1 MEGVSGPSLHSQSMI
16 GISNGRQA
24 QMKPHHYFSRLIM
37 AMVLLFFLNGFQAG
51 PQKIL
56 VQDDP
61 VLAPNVATSPVI
73 DGIGDDPCW
82 QNVPW
87 QSIDQVWIPYNG
99 QVDADDF
106 SGRYKVVWSSTANLL
121 YFLLEVTDDVFVDG
135 YDPNTAGGAIYDFDM
150 TEVFIDE
157 DTSGGEHRY
166 DSNRTNAENAFAYHM
181 YAAFPAAGEVTTDL
195 LVDDMAGTQFNPRRP
210 DYTSHFPEFAMRL
223 SGNTALR
230 EFSLIVYNDT
240 YEENNKDAARVQLQ
254 IDKVIGLSLACNDND
269 DPAEY
274 PKRRDNMFG
283 SVWEPSPGNLH
294 WMNADYFGR
303 IKLVADIPSGVA
315 GERAIQPSTIKLSP
329 NPASEYSQLLVD
341 NAYRGVVSI
350 RLFNLLG
357 QEVLRMAASK
367 TNRLFT
373 QTLVFGYLP
382 NGIYFLRA
390 QMGQAVFTQ
399 KLIVA
404 NTK

>member
-1 MEGVSGPSLHSQSMI
+1 
-16 GISNGRQA
+16 
-24 QMKPHHYFSRLIM
+24 MKLQHYSYHLIM
-37 AMVLLFFLNGFQAG
+37 AGVALFFLSSFQMD
-51 PQKIL
+51 PKKVL

-61 VLAPNVATSPVI
+61 VLTPDVAVPPVI
-73 DGIGDDPCW
+73 DGIGNDPCW

-87 QSIDQVWIPYNG
+87 QSIDQVWIPYGAN
-99 QVDADDF
+99 VASNDY
-106 SGRYKVVWSSTANLL
+106 SGRYKVVWSSTTNLL
-121 YFLLEVTDDVFVDG
+121 YFLVEVTDDVFVDG
-135 YDPNTAGGAIYDFDM
+135 YVPNTAGGAIYDFDM

-166 DSNRTNAENAFAYHM
+166 DGSRTNAENAFAYHI
-181 YAAFPAAGEVTTDL
+181 YAAFPAEGEVTNDF
-195 LVDDMAGTQFNPRRP
+195 LVEDMAGTQSNPRRP

-223 SGNTALR
+223 SGNTVLR

-240 YEENNKDAARVQLQ
+240 YEESNKEAARVQLHL
-254 IDKVIGLSLACNDND
+254 DKMIGLSVACNDND
-269 DPAEY
+269 NLAEY

-283 SVWEPSPGNLH
+283 SVWEPQPGNLH

-329 NPASEYSQLLVD
+329 NPASNYSQLLVD
-341 NAYRGVVSI
+341 NAYRGEVTI

-357 QEVLRMAASK
+357 QEVFRTAASK
-367 TNRLFT
+367 TNQLFT
-373 QTLVFGYLP
+373 QTLVLNHLP
-382 NGIYFLRA
+382 SGIYFLRT
-390 QMGQAVFTQ
+390 QMGQSAFTQ

>member
-1 MEGVSGPSLHSQSMI
+1 
-16 GISNGRQA
+16 
-24 QMKPHHYFSRLIM
+24 MKLQHYSYRLIM
-37 AMVLLFFLNGFQAG
+37 TGVVLFFLNGFQAD
-51 PQKIL
+51 PQKIW

-61 VLAPNVATSPVI
+61 VLIPDVAVSPVI
-73 DGIGDDPCW
+73 DGIGNDPCW

-87 QSIDQVWIPYNG
+87 QSIDQVWIPYG
-99 QVDADDF
+99 AGVASADY
-106 SGRYKVVWSSTANLL
+106 SGRYKVVWSSTTNLL
-121 YFLLEVTDDVFVDG
+121 YSLVEVTDDVFVDG
-135 YDPNTAGGAIYDFDM
+135 YVPNTAGGAIYDFDM

-181 YAAFPAAGEVTTDL
+181 YAAFPTEGEVTTDL
-195 LVDDMAGTQFNPRRP
+195 LVDDMAGTQSNPRRP

-223 SGNTALR
+223 IGKTALR

-240 YEENNKDAARVQLQ
+240 YEESNKDAARVQLHL
-254 IDKVIGLSLACNDND
+254 DKVIGLSVACNDND
-269 DPAEY
+269 GPAEY

-294 WMNADYFGR
+294 WQNADYFGR
-303 IKLVADIPSGVA
+303 IKLVSSIPSSVA
-315 GERAIQPSTIKLSP
+315 GEQAVPANTIKLSP
-329 NPASEYSQLLVD
+329 NPASDYSQLLVD
-341 NAYRGVVSI
+341 NAYRGEVSI

-357 QEVLRMAASK
+357 QEVFRAAAFK
-367 TNRLFT
+367 TDQLFT
-373 QTLVFGYLP
+373 QTLVLDHLP
-382 NGIYFLRA
+382 SGIYFLRT
-390 QMGQAVFTQ
+390 QMGQSVFTQ